1 MAILICVANQKGG
14 CGKTTT
20 AMNLAGG
27 LTKAR
32 YRVLVVDADPQAS
45 ATMWSLARGQ
55 GSLPFDVV
63 TARQVKGKFETLA
76 ADSDYDIV
84 LVDCPPGIIVDGQT
98 EGRAPR
104 EALRWADAILVP
116 LRPSTLDFSA
126 AASFVR
132 YLEGQRQPHQR
143 VLVLINGRQHT
154 LMGRQAPQQAAV
166 LFAAIPGA
174 IVLETAIGLRA
185 PITEVSGSGKT
196 IFDYA
201 PGHAA
206 AGEYTNLTR
215 EIIECLAKTS
225 ESSPTSPPS
234 TSRSAPSAPGDPPN
248 PTPTS
253 PKTTTRTT
261 LPSPETTQLEQSHL
275 QVCP

>member
-1 MAILICVANQKGG
+1 MAILIAVANQKGG

-27 LTKAR
+27 LTKAK

-55 GSLPFDVV
+55 HSLPFEVT
-63 TARQVKGKFETLA
+63 TARAIHSKWRWLA
-76 ADSDYDIV
+76 TDCEDYDII
-84 LVDCPPGIIVDGQT
+84 LIDCPPGVSYDDNVI
-98 EGRAPR
+98 GRIAR
-104 EALRWADAILVP
+104 GAIKEADAILVP

-132 YLEGQRQPHQR
+132 YLEAERQPHQR

-154 LMGRQAPQQAAV
+154 RMGLQAAAQASV
-166 LFAAIPGA
+166 LFAAIDGA
-174 IVLETAIGLRA
+174 VVLETAIGLRA

-206 AGEYTNLTR
+206 AVEYTHLTQ
-215 EIIECLAKTS
+215 EIIQCLAKTS
-225 ESSPTSPPS
+225 APS
-234 TSRSAPSAPGDPPN
+234 TSPITTYPSAAAS
-248 PTPTS
+248 S
-253 PKTTTRTT
+253 PSAS
-261 LPSPETTQLEQSHL
+261 L
-275 QVCP
+275 

>member
-1 MAILICVANQKGG
+1 MATLICVANQKGG

-63 TARQVKGKFETLA
+63 TARTIGGKYRELA
-76 ADSDYDIV
+76 ASEDYDVI
-84 LVDCPPGIIVDGQT
+84 LVDCPPGIV
-98 EGRAPR
+98 EGGPR
-104 EALRWADAILVP
+104 DALKFADAVLVP

-126 AASFVR
+126 AATFVR
-132 YLEGQRQPHQR
+132 YLEGERQPHQR

-154 LMGRQAPQQAAV
+154 LMGRQAPQQARV
-166 LFAAIPGA
+166 LFAPIAGA
-174 IVLETAIGLRA
+174 VVLETAIGLRV

-201 PGHAA
+201 PGTPA
-206 AGEYTNLTR
+206 AGEYTNLTQ
-215 EIIECLAKTS
+215 EIIQCLAKTFDPS
-225 ESSPTSPPS
+225 TSATSPTS
-234 TSRSAPSAPGDPPN
+234 TSRSLPADLSSM
-248 PTPTS
+248 TS
-253 PKTTTRTT
+253 
-261 LPSPETTQLEQSHL
+261 L
-275 QVCP
+275 